1 VRRKVVPSVAEWTD
15 PNPRIEVHTAICIE
29 YGRTGLAVDRL
40 VRHYLRKGLIRRY
53 LVDWG
58 RLTGIDGR
66 GMFGE

>member
-1 VRRKVVPSVAEWTD
+1 VGRKVVPSVAERTD
-15 PNPRIEVHTAICIE
+15 PNPRIEVHTAVCIE

-40 VRHYLRKGLIRRY
+40 VWNHLRSGLIRGY
-53 LVDWG
+53 LVDWS